1 MIDQYNMGK
10 RLLLILFLI
19 FAGGWL
25 KPVIAQETE
34 RIQGIHQK
42 LDNLAAAVPG
52 LNQKVQLLVTGVS
65 LREYLNAI
73 ARSNNLSISVDPSL
87 NVTVSDTFNGVTAA
101 NILVLLAQK
110 YNLDLAVVG
119 SIIAVGPYKDPSQ
132 FIRPPAKEIAASY
145 QKAGNLLSVSLQNDS
160 LPSVAR
166 KITEVSGKN
175 VIVPGAL
182 QSKLVSA
189 FISNA
194 PFDAGMEKLAFV
206 NELKMVKT
214 TDNFYL
220 FQPLSE
226 NEELYIN
233 GDHNTSSRKIYHPQ
247 PPQGGGNTGI
257 FVRSVNGQKLI
268 SADAVN
274 APILDMVKQAS
285 QETGKNYSIYSEIK
299 GTITLHVSDV
309 PYDTFLGLLFK
320 STETTFHAEDGIYV
334 IGDRRLEGL
343 RAFKAIHLQN
353 RSIDT
358 VLAMIPSEW
367 KRGLEI
373 KEFREQN
380 TLLISGSGAQI
391 SEAEAFIKQ
400 LDVLV
405 PSVLIEVTLIDV
417 RKSRSVST
425 GISAGVSDSVKTG
438 GTVLSG
444 LNYTFGAKSINS
456 FLSSLT
462 KNTSINLGH
471 VTPNFYISLK
481 ALEESNNVDIRSVP
495 KLVTLNGHSATMSIG
510 NKRYYKNTTQNVI
523 PSASSAQSIFTN
535 IYQEVNADLSIAIKP
550 IVSGDDQ
557 VTLGIRVNI
566 SDFTAIPDDG
576 SPPPQSISKFETS
589 LRVHNEDTIV
599 LGGIERTE
607 NDESGSGIPILSR
620 IPILKWLFSSR
631 SKTNAKVVSVLF
643 IKSTIIR

>member
-1 MIDQYNMGK
+1 MG
-10 RLLLILFLI
+10 RGFLVFFSFLTLFLAS
-19 FAGGWL
+19 FNL
-25 KPVIAQETE
+25 QAQETE

-42 LDNLAAAVPG
+42 LDNLSARVPG

-73 ARSNNLSISVDPSL
+73 ARSNNLSISADPSL
-87 NVTVSDTFNGVTAA
+87 NFTVSDTFNGVTAA

-119 SIIAVGPYKDPSQ
+119 SIISITANKDPGQ
-132 FIRPPAKEIAASY
+132 FLKSPPKEINASY
-145 QKAGNLLSVSLQNDS
+145 NKAAGTLSLALQNDS
-160 LPSVAR
+160 LPAVSR

-182 QSKLVSA
+182 QNKVVSA

-194 PFDAGMEKLAFV
+194 PFDAAMEKLAFV

-214 TDNFYL
+214 SDSFYL
-220 FQPLSE
+220 FQPLGE
-226 NEELYIN
+226 NEELYVN
-233 GDHNTSSRKIYHPQ
+233 GDHNTATRKIFRPAAD
-247 PPQGGGNTGI
+247 QGAGNIGI
-257 FVRSVNGQKLI
+257 VVRNVNGQKLI
-268 SADAVN
+268 SADVVD

-285 QETGKNYSIYSEIK
+285 QEAGKNYSIYSDIK
-299 GTITLHVSDV
+299 GTITLHVNDIS
-309 PYDTFLGLLFK
+309 YDTFLTLLFK
-320 STETTFHAEDGIYV
+320 STENTFHAEDGIYV
-334 IGDRRLEGL
+334 IGDRKLEGL
-343 RAFKAIHLQN
+343 RSYKAIRLQN
-353 RSIDT
+353 RSLDT
-358 VLAMIPSEW
+358 VMMMIPNDW

-391 SEAEAFIKQ
+391 NEAEAFIKQ

-405 PSVLIEVTLIDV
+405 PSVLIEVTMIDV
-417 RKSRSVST
+417 RKSKSVST
-425 GISAGVSDSVKTG
+425 GISAGISDSVKTG

-444 LNYTFGAKSINS
+444 VNYTFGAKSINS

-471 VTPNFYISLK
+471 VAPNFYLSIK

-510 NKRYYKNTTQNVI
+510 SKRYYKNTTQNVI

-535 IYQEVNADLSIAIKP
+535 VYQEVNADLSIAIKP

-557 VTLGIRVNI
+557 VTLGIKVNI
-566 SDFTAIPDDG
+566 SDFTSIPDDG
-576 SPPPQSISKFETS
+576 SPPPQSVSKFETS

-607 NDESGSGIPILSR
+607 NDESGSGIPLLSR

-631 SKTNAKVVSVLF
+631 TKSNSKVVSVLF